1 SAQYPRGTSREL
13 ENSIGMTTSELTLP
27 LSNVMTKAARRASI
41 LITCMMLLACSPG
54 EKPEQRLPE
63 RLQAAR
69 NKAITLC
76 AGCHGPQGQGTAPF
90 NPNLACQKKVYMVR
104 QLEYYRDGSR
114 TTHPPMTHIARML
127 SEDEVDAISE
137 WYSITGCR

>member
-1 SAQYPRGTSREL
+1 MERHWTEMVITEPTLLLSR
-13 ENSIGMTTSELTLP
+13 
-27 LSNVMTKAARRASI
+27 VMTKAAHRAVI
-41 LITCMMLLACSPG
+41 IVTCVMLAACSPG
-54 EKPEQRLPE
+54 EKPEQPLSE

-69 NKAITLC
+69 NKAMSLC

-90 NPNLACQKKVYMVR
+90 NPNLACQKKVYMAR

-137 WYSITGCR
+137 WYSIMGCR